1 MPGNG
6 ALVFRARQTIRPI
19 GSFVLFVAF
28 AFLLEWVVMVCLPG
42 LVDPERHTMAA
53 SLLDSGILVLVLGPL
68 AWLMFMV
75 PLARL
80 NDLKTRLLNK
90 LIEAQEE
97 TLGRIARD
105 LHDGVG
111 QSVTG
116 LLVGIRAIEETSGE
130 PGVRQMLMSLREQG
144 AAAHEELRRLVRGLR
159 PYQLDELGLGSAL
172 KLEADT
178 LMERASVFVEFHAA
192 DGTGGRWPRM
202 VESALYRIAQE
213 AIANALE
220 HGKPRNI
227 LIRIFRDPDG
237 LGVEITDDGGGFD
250 IAAAWAGTESRRPF
264 GLLSM
269 RERATLL
276 GGSFSV
282 DSRPGF
288 KTVVRALIPV
298 EGPIGA
304 NHGG

>member
-1 MPGNG
+1 MPGTG
-6 ALVFRARQTIRPI
+6 ALASRARQTIRPI
-19 GSFVLFVAF
+19 GSFVLFVAL
-28 AFLLEWVVMVCLPG
+28 AFVLEWLLMVCLPG
-42 LVDPERHTMAA
+42 LVDPETNTMAA

-75 PLARL
+75 PLIRL

-97 TLGRIARD
+97 TLGRVARD

-116 LLVGIRAIEETSGE
+116 LLVGVRAIEETSGE
-130 PGVRQMLMSLREQG
+130 PGVREMLRALREQG
-144 AAAHEELRRLVRGLR
+144 ALAHEELRRLVRGLR

-178 LMERASVFVEFHAA
+178 LRERSGVHVEFATA
-192 DGTGGRWPRM
+192 PETDGRWPKP

-213 AIANALE
+213 AIANALD
-220 HGKPRNI
+220 HGKPKTI
-227 LIRIFRDPDG
+227 QIRIFRDPDG
-237 LGVEITDDGGGFD
+237 LGVEIIDDGGGFD
-250 IAAAWAGTESRRPF
+250 TKAAWAGTETHRPF

-269 RERATLL
+269 KERANLL

-282 DSRPGF
+282 DSMPGS
-288 KTVVRALIPV
+288 KTVVKALIPV
-298 EGPIGA
+298 DGPIGG